1 MFTAYRKDETEV
13 HIRDRE
19 CPIIFQPKVWAV
31 YWLLFYLFFSF
42 KPGGHE
48 IRTHDL
54 PLSFQHESNTVI
66 IK

>member
-31 YWLLFYLFFSF
+31 YWLLFYLLFLLNQVVTRFELTTF
-42 KPGGHE
+42 YYHFNMNQ
-48 IRTHDL
+48 T
-54 PLSFQHESNTVI
+54 LS
-66 IK
+66 